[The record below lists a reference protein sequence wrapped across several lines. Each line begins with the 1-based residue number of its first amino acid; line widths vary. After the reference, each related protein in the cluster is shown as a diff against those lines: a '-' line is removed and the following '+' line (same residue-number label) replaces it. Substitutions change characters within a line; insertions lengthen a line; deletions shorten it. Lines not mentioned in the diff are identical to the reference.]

1 MNNWGNMSG
10 HERRK
15 WEKRTKKARATIGF
29 SSSDPDHVQFNPDS
43 SPHRSQHDLPV
54 SEMHG
59 FTGETPYIPQ
69 SSSEYPYDASRG
81 LNLDPYSPLDI
92 PPGNPHDIRRDD
104 YSLSSKHSPYNID
117 YNDPPPRSRLPI
129 QRQHR
134 SSRLDDQADYSDSE
148 PPTPKQAFSGLRP
161 TSGDNDNSSNT
172 STVRRKVVPL
182 DTDVSSAPPQVPD
195 KDDHYKDGRWLR
207 PSASTD
213 NVPIPRKMDLPNS
226 QTDPDRI
233 RENNISNLAAALN
246 HPEHRDIDMLGSLS
260 TMTHDN
266 NGKLNRKWVYLTAG
280 QTWYHQMEM
289 EGYPGALIFRLSNK
303 ALEYHDDNP
312 GGQSV
317 ETTDMGWVFGSYLQ
331 AASPE

>member
-1 MNNWGNMSG
+1 
-10 HERRK
+10 
-15 WEKRTKKARATIGF
+15 
-29 SSSDPDHVQFNPDS
+29 
-43 SPHRSQHDLPV
+43 
-54 SEMHG
+54 
-59 FTGETPYIPQ
+59 
-69 SSSEYPYDASRG
+69 
-81 LNLDPYSPLDI
+81 
-92 PPGNPHDIRRDD
+92 
-104 YSLSSKHSPYNID
+104 
-117 YNDPPPRSRLPI
+117 
-129 QRQHR
+129 
-134 SSRLDDQADYSDSE
+134 
-148 PPTPKQAFSGLRP
+148 
-161 TSGDNDNSSNT
+161 
-172 STVRRKVVPL
+172 
-182 DTDVSSAPPQVPD
+182 
-195 KDDHYKDGRWLR
+195 
-207 PSASTD
+207 
-213 NVPIPRKMDLPNS
+213 MDLPNS